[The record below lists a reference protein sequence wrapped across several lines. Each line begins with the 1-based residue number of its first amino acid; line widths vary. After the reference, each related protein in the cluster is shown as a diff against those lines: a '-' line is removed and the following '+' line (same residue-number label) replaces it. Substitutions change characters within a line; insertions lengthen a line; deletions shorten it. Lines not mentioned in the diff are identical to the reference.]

1 MIKAELIKEN
11 ERLKRALFDQNSRI
25 KEERENVEI
34 QLRKVGLTMGYNVED
49 WETLFCLIGK
59 LKAESDLSSAIRG
72 RDKLKKENFDLKGQ
86 LRKMYFKES
95 K

>member
-11 ERLKRALFDQNSRI
+11 ERLNRQH
-25 KEERENVEI
+25 
-34 QLRKVGLTMGYNVED
+34 
-49 WETLFCLIGK
+49 TLLGK

-72 RDKLKKENFDLKGQ
+72 RDYLKKENSDLKKQ
-86 LRKMYFKES
+86 LREMYFKES